1 MSSMKDGD
9 ASFNID
15 ELLVI
20 EERELLINFA
30 GKDEGAVRV
39 DLLDGRQLLYL
50 GLLGLLGPLLA

>member
-1 MSSMKDGD
+1 MKDGD